1 VSIPIPTPTVED
13 YLGAIYALERD
24 GGRVIE
30 AKLALWLAATP
41 PTVTATIKR
50 MIRDGWVT
58 MCEHHEIVFTPE
70 GRNAAESLV
79 RRHMLTEVMLARAL
93 GVEWPRVH
101 QEADGTEHTFSEE
114 TTDRPDAFLG
124 FPSTCPHGNP
134 LPKYEH
140 LLDQLVTL
148 DRAEIDRPWVVARID
163 EEAEGDYELMA
174 FLEGHG
180 LVPGAAVSI
189 GETLPF
195 NQTLSV
201 RIDQTEVVLGTIV
214 ATHISVCES
223 TRPSS

>member
-1 VSIPIPTPTVED
+1 MCTLIPSPTVED

-30 AKLALWLAATP
+30 AKLASWLGVSP

-50 MIRDGWVT
+50 MMRDGWVT

-70 GRNAAESLV
+70 GRNAAKSVV
-79 RRHMLTEVMLARAL
+79 RRHMLAEVMLAQAL
-93 GVEWPRVH
+93 GVEWSRVH
-101 QEADGTEHTFSEE
+101 QEADGMEHTFSEE
-114 TTDRPDAFLG
+114 TTERLDAFLE

-148 DRAEIDRPWVVARID
+148 DHAEADRSWVVARID

-174 FLEGHG
+174 FLEGYG
-180 LVPGAAVSI
+180 LVPSVAI
-189 GETLPF
+189 TIEEIMPF
-195 NQTLSV
+195 NQTISV
-201 RIDQTEVVLGTIV
+201 QVNRETVVLGITV
-214 ATHISVCES
+214 ATHIYVFEG
-223 TRPSS
+223 TRQPA

>member
-1 VSIPIPTPTVED
+1 M
-13 YLGAIYALERD
+13 ERD

-30 AKLALWLAATP
+30 AKLASWLGVSP

-50 MIRDGWVT
+50 MMRDGWVT

-70 GRNAAESLV
+70 GRNAAKSVV
-79 RRHMLTEVMLARAL
+79 RRHMLAEVMLAQAL
-93 GVEWPRVH
+93 GVEWSRVH
-101 QEADGTEHTFSEE
+101 QEADGMEHTFSEE
-114 TTDRPDAFLG
+114 TTERLDAFLE

-148 DRAEIDRPWVVARID
+148 DHAEADRSWVVARID

-174 FLEGHG
+174 FLEAHG

-189 GETLPF
+189 EEALPF

-201 RIDQTEVVLGTIV
+201 RIGQAEVVLGTV
-214 ATHISVCES
+214 LATHISVCES
-223 TRPSS
+223 TRQPA